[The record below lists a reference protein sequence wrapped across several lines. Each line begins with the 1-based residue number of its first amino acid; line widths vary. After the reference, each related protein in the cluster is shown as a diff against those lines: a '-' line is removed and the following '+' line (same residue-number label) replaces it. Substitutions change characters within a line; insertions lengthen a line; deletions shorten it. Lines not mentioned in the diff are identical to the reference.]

1 MSELE
6 QLIFR
11 EVQSTCAKVAQKL
24 STENLPPALDP
35 NIDVLTSMKDICE
48 FTNMSRN
55 TYVKAYNN
63 GEFGK
68 AAWRTGTNYYFR
80 KSLFGKV
87 D

>member
-1 MSELE
+1 
-6 QLIFR
+6 
-11 EVQSTCAKVAQKL
+11 
-24 STENLPPALDP
+24 
-35 NIDVLTSMKDICE
+35 
-48 FTNMSRN
+48 MSRN